1 MGAVL
6 VILAFLF
13 IAYLDAPELWQKR
26 RWKELV
32 IAEGVWSLA
41 LGLSLA
47 QVFHLRLPDAFQI
60 LTRIFAPLTR
70 WLYHLLVGT

>member
-1 MGAVL
+1 
-6 VILAFLF
+6 
-13 IAYLDAPELWQKR
+13 
-26 RWKELV
+26 LV